1 MSAQNNTPA
10 TSTPA
15 IYEAVSEILYKSA
28 QRAFGKY
35 QVESVDY
42 MGEDRFSVG
51 IEELVYAATN
61 QAYEDVTRFFR
72 FQVKIQAGTIEI
84 RGEGRTGMVVS
95 KTAPIDLWVASVEQ
109 IAEVMK
115 SLTPVLS
122 MPAGNWECEDD
133 TPSLQETH
141 PWAYT
146 ER

>member
-1 MSAQNNTPA
+1 MSVQNTTA
-10 TSTPA
+10 ASTPA

-42 MGEDRFSVG
+42 MGKDLFSVG

-95 KTAPIDLWVASVEQ
+95 KTAPIDLWVASPEQ

-122 MPAGNWECEDD
+122 MPAASWQGEDD